1 MRQLRAGPDISKHH
15 TVPVRGAAMRSSSAQ
30 AHVRPDHASW
40 MMTSLLLWLCALPLV
55 GLLVLPWFGARVALI
70 VAAGLLLASVTA
82 CYTICAWQVAEPK
95 RGVDD
100 D

>member
-1 MRQLRAGPDISKHH
+1 MQTDH
-15 TVPVRGAAMRSSSAQ
+15 T
-30 AHVRPDHASW
+30 SW
-40 MMTSLLLWLCALPLV
+40 MATSLLLWLCALPLV
-55 GLLVLPWFGARVALI
+55 GLLVLPWFGARVAMI

-82 CYTICAWQVAEPK
+82 CYAICAWQVAEPK